1 MKENKNIK
9 NLIFTPACNT
19 NLVIWVMSSIC
30 FPISKLFAT
39 YKISPNLITVLSFI
53 LIIISCSFLL
63 RGNLI
68 LFSLTFIFSIL
79 LDFCDGQVA
88 RILKKSNDTK
98 FDFDHLSDII
108 KISIIYLTFGI
119 LFDEFYSWIFFFISY
134 LLFFSNIYL
143 HSSVVNAEKAK
154 SNLLK
159 NKKIKFTFF
168 KYFKLNIFMMIY
180 KIIIPLV
187 TTFNAHSLFLILLIL
202 IDIKMIYVVFL
213 YFNFV
218 FIFRIFKNSKKLLN
232 TKK

>member
-1 MKENKNIK
+1 MKK
-9 NLIFTPACNT
+9 LFTPSAN
-19 NLVIWVMSSIC
+19 NNPVIWLVSLIS
-30 FPISKLFAT
+30 FPISKLFVT
-39 YKISPNLITVLSFI
+39 FKISPNFVTILSFI
-53 LIIISCSFLL
+53 LMIMSCSFLL
-63 RGNLI
+63 QGNLF

-88 RILKKSNDTK
+88 RLIKKSNNTK
-98 FDFDHLSDII
+98 FRFDHFSDII